1 MSNDAVSHLISKQRQ
16 VTYERLVD
24 ELAYRYGDA
33 FTHAEIAEVV
43 EQSRSAMAATSKIE
57 KFLPLLTARF
67 ARETLEAKAVAEG
80 RVAKQK
86 PELLFVCV
94 HNAGRSQIA
103 AALARH
109 LSNDRVNVRS
119 AGSDPTDEV
128 NPVVAEVL
136 AERNVPLIEAYP
148 KPLTDS
154 VVRAADVI
162 VTMGCGDECPYYPGK
177 RYLDW
182 AVPDPAGAD
191 TDRVREIVA
200 DVEARITSLLHDI
213 IDKGVVKS

>member
-1 MSNDAVSHLISKQRQ
+1 MSVDPVDQ
-16 VTYERLVD
+16 VTARQEEAKYQRLVD
-24 ELAYRYGDA
+24 DLHYRYGDA
-33 FTHAEIAEVV
+33 FTRDEVQQV
-43 EQSRSAMAATSKIE
+43 VSDARTMMMGTSRIQT
-57 KFLPLLTARF
+57 FLPVLTERF
-67 ARETLEAKAVAEG
+67 AREQLAAKAVAEG
-80 RVAKQK
+80 RIAREK

-109 LSNDRVNVRS
+109 LSNNRVNVRS
-119 AGSDPTDEV
+119 AGSTPTGEI
-128 NPVVAEVL
+128 NPIVAEVL
-136 AERNVPLIEAYP
+136 EERGVPLVEAYP

-182 AVPDPAGAD
+182 TVTDPAGAD
-191 TDRVREIVA
+191 RRQIRIIV
-200 DVEARITSLLHDI
+200 DDIQVRITSLLHDVL
-213 IDKGVVKS
+213 DKE

>member
-1 MSNDAVSHLISKQRQ
+1 MSNDALSHLMSKQQ
-16 VTYERLVD
+16 HATYERLVD

-33 FTHAEIAEVV
+33 FAHAEIAEVV

-57 KFLPLLTARF
+57 KFLPVLTARF
-67 ARETLEAKAVAEG
+67 ARETLEAKAIAEG

-119 AGSDPTDEV
+119 AGSNPTDEV
-128 NPVVAEVL
+128 NPMVEEAL
-136 AERNVPLIEAYP
+136 GERNVPLIEAYP

-182 AVPDPAGAD
+182 AVADPAGAGAEQ
-191 TDRVREIVA
+191 VRAIV
-200 DVEARITSLLHDI
+200 DDIETRITALLRDI
-213 IDKGVVKS
+213 LDKE